1 MPRQNLR
8 RNLQAMCLTLNALVI
23 IYPPPAHVSNNLID
37 FVRSLLAVLL
47 LLMTILSP
55 PPASQPLPIMQHL
68 DPAFFGFDFEGR
80 DMFIAIENQRYLFWL
95 NTGELPET
103 LANITAEISFAL
115 ERLNRRGRLRRRWRM
130 CKLSPINRVLL
141 TMLWLRKYPCVD
153 TLALL
158 FDISPSTVSAI
169 IHRIV
174 PVLWHFFRNQVTWPS
189 VAEWENMRG
198 NWRSFP
204 DAVGCIDGTPHEIY
218 RPETEPQENFYSG
231 HRHYH
236 LMNTQLIVDNIG
248 NIVFLQAGF
257 LGAMNDAGE
266 LQHDGENWTRNSQRF
281 TTRCCATGG
290 QRLCGCPSVDD
301 AI

>member
-8 RNLQAMCLTLNALVI
+8 RNLQAICLTLNALVI
-23 IYPPPAHVSNNLID
+23 IYQPPAHVSNNLID
-37 FVRSLLAVLL
+37 FVRRLLPVLL
-47 LLMTILSP
+47 LLATILSP
-55 PPASQPLPIMQHL
+55 PPAGQVLPIMQRL
-68 DPAFFGFDFEGR
+68 DPAFFGFDFQGR
-80 DMFIAIENQRYLFWL
+80 DLFIAIDNQRYLFWL

-141 TMLWLRKYPCVD
+141 TMIWLRKYPCVD

-204 DAVGCIDGTPHEIY
+204 DAVGCIDGTQRNLPTYENY
-218 RPETEPQENFYSG
+218 RNLPKNK
-231 HRHYH
+231 R
-236 LMNTQLIVDNIG
+236 
-248 NIVFLQAGF
+248 
-257 LGAMNDAGE
+257 
-266 LQHDGENWTRNSQRF
+266 
-281 TTRCCATGG
+281 
-290 QRLCGCPSVDD
+290 
-301 AI
+301 